1 MIWILFGGRLIGN
14 IGYWM
19 TRPLIPLYL
28 LSKFNAH
35 PVLIGITASL
45 AALFGVIGGLLG
57 GILVDKIGRVRAM
70 TISIG
75 GQIAVFIG
83 YAFTESLPMFLFF
96 ATIISLFSYLQ
107 VQVTDTVVSDLSTGE
122 NVSKNY
128 SLLRIANNV
137 GIAIGPIIGMFIF
150 KINPSL
156 VFIIT
161 AILTL
166 LFGLIF
172 SRFIDTDKKI
182 LKSFKH
188 DNNVKYVEIIKHP
201 RMVSFIIAGIVLNV
215 AISQMNTTL
224 PVLLNERLANSDT
237 IFSWMWSI
245 NGVIVLLLQYILVKL
260 THKQNTEM
268 LLIFS
273 LIGYAIAFEL
283 FAVGNLSSIL
293 IIGMIFLS
301 LSELIWFPYSN
312 TYVLEQAKSGQKS
325 MYIGSLSFH
334 RIGFILGPVLGTASL
349 SITDGKVVLSVISIL
364 LILSSGLLL
373 ISKMINNKNHTS
385 NKNNKGFVEI
395 YERK

>member
-45 AALFGVIGGLLG
+45 AASFGVIGGLLG

-70 TISIG
+70 AISIG

-83 YAFTESLPMFLFF
+83 YALTESLALFLFF

-107 VQVTDTVVSDLSTGE
+107 VQVTDTVVSDLSSEE

-137 GIAIGPIIGMFIF
+137 GIALGPIIGMYIF

-161 AILTL
+161 AVLTL

-172 SRFIDTDKKI
+172 SRFIDADKKI
-182 LKSFKH
+182 LRSIKNERK
-188 DNNVKYVEIIKHP
+188 VKYVEIIKHP
-201 RMVSFIIAGIVLNV
+201 RMISFIIAGIVLNV

-224 PVLLNERLANSDT
+224 PVLLNERLDNPDT

-260 THKQNTEM
+260 THKQNKEM

-283 FAVGNLSSIL
+283 FAVGNLSSVLIL
-293 IIGMIFLS
+293 GMIFFS

-312 TYVLEQAKSGQKS
+312 TYVLEQAKSGSKA
-325 MYIGSLSFH
+325 MYVGSLSFH
-334 RIGFILGPVLGTASL
+334 RIGFILGPILGTASL
-349 SITDGKVVLSVISIL
+349 SITEGKVVFSVISIL
-364 LILSSGLLL
+364 LILSSGILLK
-373 ISKMINNKNHTS
+373 SKMVYQKNQIA
-385 NKNNKGFVEI
+385 NKNNKGLVEI

>member
-28 LSKFNAH
+28 LSKFSAH

-83 YAFTESLPMFLFF
+83 YAFTESLTWFLFF

-137 GIAIGPIIGMFIF
+137 GIAVGPIIGMYLF
-150 KINPSL
+150 KINPSF
-156 VFIIT
+156 VFIVT

-166 LFGLIF
+166 IFGLIF
-172 SRFIDTDKKI
+172 SRFIDTDKKRN
-182 LKSFKH
+182 KS
-188 DNNVKYVEIIKHP
+188 NNDDSKIKYVEIIKHP

-224 PVLLNERLANSDT
+224 PVLLNERLTNPDT

-245 NGVIVLLLQYILVKL
+245 NGVIVLLLQYILVKV
-260 THKQNTEM
+260 THKQNTET
-268 LLIFS
+268 LLVFS
-273 LIGYAIAFEL
+273 LLGYAIAFGF
-283 FAVGNLSSIL
+283 FAVGNLSFVLIL
-293 IIGMIFLS
+293 GMIFFS
-301 LSELIWFPYSN
+301 ISELIWFPYSN
-312 TYVLEQAKSGQKS
+312 TFVLEQAKTGSKA

-334 RIGFILGPVLGTASL
+334 RIGFILGPVLGTAL
-349 SITDGKVVLSVISIL
+349 LTIVNGKVVFFVISIL

-373 ISKMINNKNHTS
+373 KSKMANVKDHTT
-385 NKNNKGFVEI
+385 KKGFVEI

>member
-19 TRPLIPLYL
+19 TRPLVPLYL

-45 AALFGVIGGLLG
+45 AALFGVIGGLWG

-70 TISIG
+70 AISIA

-83 YAFTESLPMFLFF
+83 YAFTESLALFLFF

-107 VQVTDTVVSDLSTGE
+107 VQVTDTVVSDLSSGE

-137 GIAIGPIIGMFIF
+137 GIALGPIIGIYLF
-150 KINPSL
+150 KINPSF
-156 VFIIT
+156 VFILT
-161 AILTL
+161 AVLTL

-172 SRFIDTDKKI
+172 SKFIDTDKKI
-182 LKSFKH
+182 RSTINPVQK
-188 DNNVKYVEIIKHP
+188 VKYLEIIKHP
-201 RMVSFIIAGIVLNV
+201 KMATFIIAGIVLNV

-224 PVLLNERLANSDT
+224 PVLLTERLDNADA
-237 IFSWMWSI
+237 IFSWMWSV
-245 NGVIVLLLQYILVKL
+245 NGIIVLLLQYILVKL
-260 THKQNTEM
+260 TKKQNTEM
-268 LLIFS
+268 LLMFS
-273 LIGYAIAFEL
+273 LLGYALAFEF
-283 FAVGNLSSIL
+283 FAVGNLTAVL
-293 IIGMIFLS
+293 LLGMIVFS
-301 LSELIWFPYSN
+301 LSELIWFPYAN
-312 TYVLEQAKSGQKS
+312 TYVLEQAHSDSKA

-334 RIGFILGPVLGTASL
+334 RIGFILGPVLGTTLL
-349 SITDGKVVLSVISIL
+349 SVADGKVVFSAISIL
-364 LILSSGLLL
+364 LLLSSGLFLKTNL
-373 ISKMINNKNHTS
+373 VNK
-385 NKNNKGFVEI
+385 KGLVKI

>member
-1 MIWILFGGRLIGN
+1 MIWILFGGRLVGN

-45 AALFGVIGGLLG
+45 AALFGVIGGLIG

-75 GQIAVFIG
+75 GQVAVFIG
-83 YAFTESLPMFLFF
+83 YAFTESLALFLFF

-137 GIAIGPIIGMFIF
+137 GIALGPIIGMYIF
-150 KINPSL
+150 KINPSF

-172 SRFIDTDKKI
+172 SRFIDTDKKM
-182 LKSFKH
+182 LRLNKH
-188 DNNVKYVEIIKHP
+188 DKKEKYVEIVKHP
-201 RMVSFIIAGIVLNV
+201 RMVSFILAGIVLNV

-224 PVLLNERLANSDT
+224 PVLLNERFANADT

-245 NGVIVLLLQYILVKL
+245 NGVIVLLLQYILVRL

-268 LLIFS
+268 LLIIS
-273 LIGYAIAFEL
+273 LLGYAMAFGF
-283 FAVGNLSSIL
+283 FAVGNLYSVLIL
-293 IIGMIFLS
+293 GMILFS

-312 TYVLEQAKSGQKS
+312 TYVLEQAKPESKS

-334 RIGFILGPVLGTASL
+334 RIGFIVGPVLGTASL
-349 SITDGKVVLSVISIL
+349 SSADGIVVFSVIGIL

-373 ISKMINNKNHTS
+373 KSKMANKKYNT
-385 NKNNKGFVEI
+385 NNKGIVEI

>member
-1 MIWILFGGRLIGN
+1 MIWILFGGRLVGN

-45 AALFGVIGGLLG
+45 AALFGVIGGLIG

-75 GQIAVFIG
+75 GQVAVFIG
-83 YAFTESLPMFLFF
+83 YAFTESLALFLFF

-137 GIAIGPIIGMFIF
+137 GIALGPIIGMYIF
-150 KINPSL
+150 KINPSF

-172 SRFIDTDKKI
+172 SRFIDTDKKM
-182 LKSFKH
+182 LRLNKH
-188 DNNVKYVEIIKHP
+188 DKKEKYVEIIKHP
-201 RMVSFIIAGIVLNV
+201 RMVSFILAGIILNL
-215 AISQMNTTL
+215 AIL
-224 PVLLNERLANSDT
+224 
-237 IFSWMWSI
+237 
-245 NGVIVLLLQYILVKL
+245 K
-260 THKQNTEM
+260 
-268 LLIFS
+268 
-273 LIGYAIAFEL
+273 
-283 FAVGNLSSIL
+283 
-293 IIGMIFLS
+293 
-301 LSELIWFPYSN
+301 
-312 TYVLEQAKSGQKS
+312 
-325 MYIGSLSFH
+325 
-334 RIGFILGPVLGTASL
+334 
-349 SITDGKVVLSVISIL
+349 
-364 LILSSGLLL
+364 
-373 ISKMINNKNHTS
+373 
-385 NKNNKGFVEI
+385 
-395 YERK
+395 

>member
-28 LSKFNAH
+28 ISKFQAH

-45 AALFGVIGGLLG
+45 AALFGVIGGLIG
-57 GILVDKIGRVRAM
+57 GILVDKIGRVRTMAL
-70 TISIG
+70 SIG

-83 YAFTESLPMFLFF
+83 YAFTDSLAWFLFF

-107 VQVTDTVVSDLSTGE
+107 VQVTDTVVADLSNGE

-137 GIAIGPIIGMFIF
+137 GIAVGPIIGMYLF
-150 KINPSL
+150 KINPSF
-156 VFIIT
+156 VFLIT

-172 SRFIDTDKKI
+172 SKFIDTDKKI
-182 LKSFKH
+182 LSTVRPNH
-188 DNNVKYVEIIKHP
+188 QIKYMEIIKHP
-201 RMVSFIIAGIVLNV
+201 KMASFILAGIMLNV

-224 PVLLNERLANSDT
+224 PVVLNERIDNADT

-245 NGVIVLLLQYILVKL
+245 NGVIVLSLQYLLVKL
-260 THKQNTEM
+260 TQKQATEM
-268 LLIFS
+268 LLMFS
-273 LIGYAIAFEL
+273 LLGYAAAFVF
-283 FAVGNLSSIL
+283 FAVGNLPSVL
-293 IIGMIFLS
+293 IVGMMFFS

-312 TYVLEQAKSGQKS
+312 TYILEQAKTDSKS
-325 MYIGSLSFH
+325 MFIGSLSFH
-334 RIGFILGPVLGTASL
+334 RIGFIIGPVLGTSLL
-349 SITDGKVVLSVISIL
+349 SIVDGKVVFSAISIL
-364 LILSSGLLL
+364 LIFSSGLLVTKIKDKGYGESWWT
-373 ISKMINNKNHTS
+373 ISILWKK
-385 NKNNKGFVEI
+385 E
-395 YERK
+395 E